1 MIRALRHYFLTR
13 ALREKLLLVAFV
25 AIGALWWFSAFT
37 TRAGGFWRD
46 QRRTTARLAEQSQW
60 IKNRTMIE
68 ETAQKTA
75 QRLDPAKTLNG
86 NQLVTTVAQL
96 ASEAGLRNTVSG
108 TPTTEKSG
116 QFAVHT
122 AEYNINQAEWEQLTT
137 FYEALQKRSPYIS
150 VERFLLSAA
159 ANAPSKLTLSLKV
172 VSVEIVP

>member
-1 MIRALRHYFLTR
+1 MRALRHFFLTR
-13 ALREKLLLVAFV
+13 ALREKLLLVAFIG
-25 AIGALWWFSAFT
+25 IGALWWLSAFS

-46 QRRTTARLAEQSQW
+46 QHRTTLRLKEQAQW
-60 IKNRTMIE
+60 IKNGPRIE

-96 ASEAGLRNTVSG
+96 ASDAGLKNTVSG
-108 TPTTEKSG
+108 TPTTERSG

-122 AEYNINQAEWEQLTT
+122 AEFNINQAEWEPLKS
-137 FYEALQKRSPYIS
+137 FYEALQQRTPYIA
-150 VERFLLSAA
+150 VERFMLSSAP
-159 ANAPSKLTLSLKV
+159 NAPARLTLSLKV